1 MKNKVF
7 LAILALSLSLSP
19 ALVLAETASNT
30 PGYRLVKPLQDI
42 REEYKEKRE
51 ELKDDI
57 KSATS
62 SDDRKDKVDTI
73 RLERIRTFV
82 LQMQR
87 RLEAALARSQK
98 FIDRINAFLNEREQA
113 GQNVSTVQVKVDE
126 ANAVIAS
133 STAKINAIPSQVEA
147 ALAASSTP
155 KEIFLNIKNIIG
167 EGVTAVKN
175 THQKVVE
182 VVRLLM
188 TLSKSDDTATTTDSN

>member
-30 PGYRLVKPLQDI
+30 PGYRLIKPLQNI

-51 ELKDDI
+51 ELKDDL
-57 KSATS
+57 KNAS
-62 SDDRKDKVDTI
+62 SSEDRKNTVDTI

-98 FIDRINAFLNEREQA
+98 FVDRLTAFLAEREQN
-113 GQNVSTVQVKVDE
+113 GQDVSKIKVKVDE
-126 ANAVIAS
+126 ASALIAS
-133 STAKINAIPSQVEA
+133 STIKINDIPAKVET
-147 ALAASSTP
+147 ALTASSTP

-167 EGVTAVKN
+167 EGVTAIKN
-175 THQKVVE
+175 AHQKIVE
-182 VVRLLM
+182 VVNLLK
-188 TLSKSDDTATTTDSN
+188 TLNTN